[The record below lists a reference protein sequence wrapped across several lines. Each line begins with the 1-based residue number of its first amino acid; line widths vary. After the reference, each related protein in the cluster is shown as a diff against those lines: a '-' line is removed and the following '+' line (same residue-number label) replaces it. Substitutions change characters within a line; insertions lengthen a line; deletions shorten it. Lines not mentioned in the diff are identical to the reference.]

1 MARFSPAHRTLIPLG
16 AGRQKRPASADHI
29 VRPSGSRGICALKE
43 KLTTQPRRRADS
55 RAIIILIALITFA
68 ACISCS
74 EKPPRQSVLFITIDT
89 LRADHLG
96 CYGYP
101 RETSPSIDALA
112 DRSIVFENCIS
123 QATSTLPSH
132 ASIFTSLYPPAHG
145 GIHNIAGLS
154 KDVPSLVGVFKKGGY
169 ATGAVISNLVLE
181 SRFGLNQGFQTFDEE
196 LHSRELNRLKFRER
210 RADAATDAAIS
221 WLQKKGGRP
230 FFLWVHYV
238 DPHGAYYPPPEYR
251 RMFVDDPL
259 YTEEEEL
266 PIGEKNFIPKTI
278 PKYQNLFEAKNPSYY
293 ISQYDGEI
301 RFTDDHVGRLL
312 GFLDESGLSSDTIVV
327 VTADHGESFTER
339 DLYFTHTFRTYDEQA
354 VIPLIIHFP
363 DMETSKRVEAQVR
376 AIDIIPTLLDRLDL
390 ENPHPVHGQSL
401 MEVITA
407 DAPPPADFAIIY
419 SDHGMD
425 IFDNVMGAQRSIRTR
440 QWKLTRNSRDGSLEL
455 YNIEND
461 PKETNNLAAVRPKV
475 AKQMEKLLDTKE
487 KEIEKATI
495 LKTKLSPELI
505 EQLNSFGYLT
515 K

>member
-1 MARFSPAHRTLIPLG
+1 M
-16 AGRQKRPASADHI
+16 
-29 VRPSGSRGICALKE
+29 KE
-43 KLTTQPRRRADS
+43 KQSTKDRLRVGG
-55 RAIIILIALITFA
+55 RAILALIVLVILPA
-68 ACISCS
+68 LISCS
-74 EKPPRQSVLFITIDT
+74 KEPPRQNVLFITIDT

-112 DRSIVFENCIS
+112 DRSIVFDNCVS

-145 GIHNIAGLS
+145 VIHNIASLS
-154 KDVPSLVGVFKKGGY
+154 KDVPSLVGVFRENGY

-196 LHSRELNRLKFRER
+196 LDSRELNRLKFRER
-210 RADAATDAAIS
+210 RADSATDAAIR
-221 WLQKKGGRP
+221 WLKKKSDRP

-251 RMFVDDPL
+251 RMFVDDQW
-259 YTEEEEL
+259 YTEGEEL
-266 PIGEKNFIPKTI
+266 PIGAENFIPGTI
-278 PKYQNLFEAKNPSYY
+278 PKYQDLFGAKNPSYY

-301 RFTDDHVGRLL
+301 RFTDDQIGRLL
-312 GFLDESGLSSDTIVV
+312 EFLDESGLSSDTIVT

-339 DLYFTHTFRTYDEQA
+339 DLYFTHSFRTYDEQA

-363 DMETSKRVEAQVR
+363 DMATHKRVEAQVR
-376 AIDIIPTLLDRLDL
+376 AIDIMPTLLDRLDL
-390 ENPHPVHGQSL
+390 KNPHTVHGRSL
-401 MEVITA
+401 MESIVA
-407 DAPPPADFAIIY
+407 DAPPPADFAIVY
-419 SDHGMD
+419 SDHGMEV
-425 IFDNVMGAQRSIRTR
+425 FDTVMGAQKSIRTR

-455 YNIEND
+455 YDLAND
-461 PKETNNLAAVRPKV
+461 PRETNNLAAVRPEV
-475 AKQMEKLLDTKE
+475 AKQMEKLLDARE

-495 LKTKLSPELI
+495 LKSKLSPELI
-505 EQLNSFGYLT
+505 EQLDSFGYLT